1 MFLAVIFWALGRF
14 AHVDID
20 AQGAALITVL
30 VGALVGYFTPIAPG
44 EIIPTPTAADAR
56 KDDLRITKPM
66 EKPPQ

>member
-1 MFLAVIFWALGRF
+1 MALAVVFWALGRF

-30 VGALVGYFTPIAPG
+30 VGALVGYFAPIAPG
-44 EIIPTPTAADAR
+44 EIIQTPTDADAR
-56 KDDLRITKPM
+56 EDSRRTTKPM